1 MFSYF
6 FPLFGAAISDS
17 FLTKFKTITGGS
29 VIYLAGIILMAISSV
44 PTIMNS
50 GMAIGGLMMIALG
63 AGAIKPC
70 VSSHGGDQFLPEQ
83 KVSAWCPVRPKFA
96 VRSSRSRTRATL
108 RSSATPPS
116 PFSTLTPP
124 F

>member
-1 MFSYF
+1 MTSPLLESIS
-6 FPLFGAAISDS
+6 FPLVGAAISDS

-29 VIYLAGIILMAISSV
+29 FIYLIGIILLAVSSV
-44 PTIMNS
+44 PSIMNS

-83 KVSAWCPVRPKFA
+83 KILLNTFYNY
-96 VRSSRSRTRATL
+96 
-108 RSSATPPS
+108 
-116 PFSTLTPP
+116 FYM
-124 F
+124 